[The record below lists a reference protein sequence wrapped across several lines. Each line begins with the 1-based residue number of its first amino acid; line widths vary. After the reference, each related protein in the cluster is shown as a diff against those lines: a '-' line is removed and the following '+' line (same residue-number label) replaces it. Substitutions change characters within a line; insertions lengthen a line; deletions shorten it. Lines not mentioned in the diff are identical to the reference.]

1 MNTPKKPAG
10 KRKPAPDPRE
20 EAEMAVISFLFT
32 KKPTPEESGLA
43 VRHLLR
49 KASRNLERSR

>member
-1 MNTPKKPAG
+1 MHRPKKTAG
-10 KRKPAPDPRE
+10 KRKPVPDPNE

-32 KKPTPEESGLA
+32 RNPTREESRLA

-49 KASRNLERSR
+49 KASRNLERIR